1 MRPTR
6 RTALAAVLAASALVA
21 GAGTA
26 AAEDGEGSSG
36 PTTDLTVRPGCVV
49 IELFTGR
56 ARCLDLDPELVE
68 TLGGSLGYGSLG
80 TGSLMDLVS
89 LIVSTGS
96 AVLSLEIPNATGSYA
111 PGSLGSYGPEASL
124 GHLSATLT
132 GSLGPGS

>member
-1 MRPTR
+1 MRSTR

-26 AAEDGEGSSG
+26 AAEDVGEKGTVG
-36 PTTDLTVRPGCVV
+36 GLTPV
-49 IELFTGR
+49 EAL
-56 ARCLDLDPELVE
+56 E